1 MVCLKCKKQIDEE
14 DLFCRYCGKKQVA
27 TPRPTRR
34 RPRGSG
40 TVTKLPGNRSKPY
53 AARKGVGGHE
63 ILIGTYATKTEA
75 LIALEH
81 AQLHDI
87 NLIHEYTVD
96 QFFNLLLE
104 QNKDKLTKSGLTN
117 YKSGYLYLQHLGKVK
132 MKNIRTAH
140 IQDAIK
146 RAQEQGRGHATWKKI
161 QNVASLMCKL
171 AMANDVIDKN
181 YAQLVSMPESKKKTD
196 KTSFTDKQLDILWKA
211 SESDRIAAGIL
222 ALCYNG
228 MRINEFLDLKKE
240 HVDLS
245 EQMIF
250 APGSKTDAGKNRLI
264 AIPEDLIP
272 IYERMMRTPGEY
284 LFSSPTNQRW
294 DAKNFRERAFYPT
307 LDHLGLNP
315 DKSITPHSCRHTYA
329 ALCVKN
335 ELNEK
340 ATMDLLG
347 HTKYST
353 TLEIYADATAKDREF
368 LRREAN
374 KLRRQ
379 TER

>member
-1 MVCLKCKKQIDEE
+1 MVCLKCKKQIDEG

-27 TPRPTRR
+27 TPRPARR
-34 RPRGSG
+34 RPKGSG
-40 TVTKLPGNRSKPY
+40 NVYKLPGNRRKPFV
-53 AARKGVGGHE
+53 ARMTLDGVQT
-63 ILIGTYATKTEA
+63 IIGTYETKTEA
-75 LIALEH
+75 LLALES
-81 AQLHDI
+81 AELHSI
-87 NLIHEYTVD
+87 NLIHEYTVE
-96 QFFNLLLE
+96 QFFNLLVE
-104 QNKDKLTKSGLTN
+104 QNEGKLTKSGLTN
-117 YKSGYLYLQHLGKVK
+117 YRSGYIHLQHLGKIK
-132 MKNIRTAH
+132 MKNIRTVH
-140 IQDAIK
+140 FQNAIK
-146 RAQEQGRGHATWKKI
+146 RAQDAGLGHATWKKI

-181 YAQLVSMPESKKKTD
+181 YAQLVTMPESKKKTD

-272 IYERMMRTPGEY
+272 IYEQMMQTPGEY
-284 LFSSPTNQRW
+284 LFPSPTNQRW

-307 LDHLGLNP
+307 LDKLGLNP

-353 TLEIYADATAKDREF
+353 TLEIYADATAKDLEF

-374 KLRRQ
+374 KLKRKS
-379 TER
+379 

>member
-1 MVCLKCKKQIDEE
+1 MVCLKCKKQIDEG

-27 TPRPTRR
+27 TPRPARR
-34 RPRGSG
+34 RPYGSG
-40 TVTKLPGNRSKPY
+40 TVSKIGGNRTKPY
-53 AARKGVGGHE
+53 MARIFTNGKQVS
-63 ILIGTYATKTEA
+63 IGYFATKTEA
-75 LIALEH
+75 LLALEQ
-81 AQLHDI
+81 AKLHDI

-96 QFFNLLLE
+96 QFFNLLVE
-104 QNKDKLTKSGLTN
+104 QNKAKLTKSGLTN
-117 YKSGYLYLQHLGKVK
+117 YKSGYLHLQHLGKMK

-146 RAQEQGRGHATWKKI
+146 RAQAEGCGHATWKKI
-161 QNVASLMCKL
+161 QNVMSLMCKL

-181 YAQLVSMPESKKKTD
+181 YAQLVTMPESKKKTD

-245 EQMIF
+245 EQMIL

-264 AIPEDLIP
+264 AIPEDLVP
-272 IYERMMRTPGEY
+272 IYEQMMQTPGEY
-284 LFSSPTNQRW
+284 LFPSPTNQRW
-294 DAKNFRERAFYPT
+294 DAKNFRERAFYPA
-307 LDHLGLNP
+307 LDNLGLNP

-368 LRREAN
+368 LRQEAN
-374 KLRRQ
+374 KLRRK
-379 TER
+379 